1 MYLSYHK
8 NQLVKAL
15 LPPSS
20 RYIHSISSAGTTFIT
35 MVLIMSRGHNK
46 QSVEM
51 NIVSCTFDYEKCSQ
65 LVFIT
70 KYKKLFTRFSGIDT
84 GLAVQAIFML
94 KIISVLKGHK
104 RLYQF

>member
-1 MYLSYHK
+1 
-8 NQLVKAL
+8 
-15 LPPSS
+15 
-20 RYIHSISSAGTTFIT
+20 
-35 MVLIMSRGHNK
+35 MVLIMSRRHNK

-51 NIVSCTFDYEKCSQ
+51 NIVSWTFDYEKCSQ

-70 KYKKLFTRFSGIDT
+70 KYKKLFTRFSGIDI